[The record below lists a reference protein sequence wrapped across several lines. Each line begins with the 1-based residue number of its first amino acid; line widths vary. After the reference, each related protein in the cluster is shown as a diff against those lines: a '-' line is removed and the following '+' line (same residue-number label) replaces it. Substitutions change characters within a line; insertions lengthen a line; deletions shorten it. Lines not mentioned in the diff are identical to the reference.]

1 MPSTQPD
8 MESLFIE
15 LPAEMK
21 RGLEELALHY
31 RRQRRRDLR
40 TVSAV
45 VRYACDQ
52 LLRQELP
59 GYVSPLES
67 ASEAEEEK

>member
-8 MESLFIE
+8 MESLYIE
-15 LPAEMK
+15 LPADMK
-21 RGLEELALHY
+21 RGLEALALEY
-31 RRQRRRDLR
+31 RRQRRPDLR

-45 VRYACDQ
+45 VRYACD
-52 LLRQELP
+52 LFLRQELP

-67 ASEAEEEK
+67 APAEKQEN

>member
-8 MESLFIE
+8 MERLFIE

-21 RGLEELALHY
+21 RGLEALALEY
-31 RRQRRRDLR
+31 RRQRRQDLR

-52 LLRQELP
+52 LLRQELQ
-59 GYVSPLES
+59 GYVSPL
-67 ASEAEEEK
+67 AGTGEAEEKD